1 MSVLL
6 KWHSRN
12 DSKKE
17 KSHDNAEDP
26 FPLPTWP
33 GQQLEKTVEE
43 IVSQEDIDINCEC
56 ISELG
61 RKVELELQSLYPFEK
76 KEQYDFCMLSS
87 ESDIVEAEILTRS
100 LSKQFELVGH
110 LVWNSVHA
118 GNDQFTVFEDIIE
131 RSSVVIFYITQ
142 NLLDDQFCC
151 HIMRN
156 RMVNPIGNDG
166 TIRDIPLLID
176 KNVVLPEPLI
186 LIQKLTLDYI
196 EMQFPKIFTNTIR
209 MEKLERQVKYEM
221 QVNEMRVSVL
231 KYVIKRVSINMK

>member
-1 MSVLL
+1 MMSFIKKPSIFKKLQFIFKKKKENQNNESTMSVLL

-118 GNDQFTVFEDIIE
+118 GNDQ
-131 RSSVVIFYITQ
+131 
-142 NLLDDQFCC
+142 LLYLK
-151 HIMRN
+151 I
-156 RMVNPIGNDG
+156 
-166 TIRDIPLLID
+166 LL
-176 KNVVLPEPLI
+176 KEVL
-186 LIQKLTLDYI
+186 
-196 EMQFPKIFTNTIR
+196 
-209 MEKLERQVKYEM
+209 
-221 QVNEMRVSVL
+221 
-231 KYVIKRVSINMK
+231 

>member
-1 MSVLL
+1 KNLMIMQ
-6 KWHSRN
+6 KI
-12 DSKKE
+12 
-17 KSHDNAEDP
+17 P

-156 RMVNPIGNDG
+156 RMVNPIGND
-166 TIRDIPLLID
+166 
-176 KNVVLPEPLI
+176 EPLI

-209 MEKLERQVKYEM
+209 MEKLERQ
-221 QVNEMRVSVL
+221 
-231 KYVIKRVSINMK
+231 